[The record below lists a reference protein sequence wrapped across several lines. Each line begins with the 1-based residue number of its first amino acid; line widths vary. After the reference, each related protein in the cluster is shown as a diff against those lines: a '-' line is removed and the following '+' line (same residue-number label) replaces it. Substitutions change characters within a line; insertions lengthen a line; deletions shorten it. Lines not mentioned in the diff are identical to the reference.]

1 MAGGTSVN
9 KRRRE
14 MQRKERQADKVSRRD
29 ERRVKKDGPEENG
42 RKVSLE
48 VFLETWDGISPL
60 PEGWNDPVPEEEAPA
75 EEVEPVE
82 APPPV
87 EATAPA
93 NAPARP
99 ARSGKAGASA
109 KGDAPAKAGSPAK
122 TDSPAPT
129 KPGV

>member
-29 ERRVKKDGPEENG
+29 ERKVKKDGPDDGGG

-60 PEGWNDPVPEEEAPA
+60 PEGWNDPVPEEETPDEEVAAAEAAAPA
-75 EEVEPVE
+75 ELPAPVE
-82 APPPV
+82 A
-87 EATAPA
+87 
-93 NAPARP
+93 ARE
-99 ARSGKAGASA
+99 
-109 KGDAPAKAGSPAK
+109 
-122 TDSPAPT
+122 
-129 KPGV
+129 